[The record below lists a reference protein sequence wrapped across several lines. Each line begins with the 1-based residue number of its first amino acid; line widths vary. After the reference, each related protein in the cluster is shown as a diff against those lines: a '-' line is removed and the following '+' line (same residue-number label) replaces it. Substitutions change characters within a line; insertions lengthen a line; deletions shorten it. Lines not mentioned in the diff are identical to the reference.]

1 MKLIKTH
8 FAILFLFAFVLTANA
23 QLATF
28 DFRTVTDNGDFSPK
42 HVLAVWIEKSDG
54 TFVKTVFLRG
64 NNRKQ
69 YLYTWN
75 NKSGGST
82 VDAKTGATLSSHS
95 SHSVQWNCRGLNGN
109 IVSNGTYKYVVE
121 YTDQHAQGP
130 KYSVEFN
137 ISNSIQSVT
146 ATDQTYFKDMS
157 VAYDPNGVG
166 IEEYSP
172 EQQVISIFPNPS
184 NGEFNI
190 QLSQNVLQ
198 NGNLEIVDISGK
210 KIFQRKIANS
220 QMSETINLKFL
231 KLSPG
236 VYFVVFRAKNQIAR
250 GKIVI
255 Q

>member
-1 MKLIKTH
+1 MKLINT
-8 FAILFLFAFVLTANA
+8 FLFLLAFALTTNA

-28 DFRTVTDNGDFSPK
+28 DFRTVTNNGTFSPR

-64 NNRKQ
+64 NNRKE
-69 YLYTWN
+69 YLFTWN

-82 VDAKTGATLSSHS
+82 VDAITGSTLSSHS
-95 SHSVQWNCRGLNGN
+95 SHSVIWNCRDLNGD
-109 IVSNGTYKYVVE
+109 IVADGTYKFVVE
-121 YTDQHAQGP
+121 YTEKHAQGP
-130 KYSVEFN
+130 KYSVEIN
-137 ISNSIQSVT
+137 VSNSIQSIT

-157 VAYDPNGVG
+157 VTYDPNAVG
-166 IEEYSP
+166 IEEYTL
-172 EQQVISIFPNPS
+172 EQQAISIFPNPS
-184 NGEFNI
+184 NGELSI

-198 NGNLEIVDISGK
+198 NGNLEIIDISGK
-210 KIFQRKIANS
+210 KIFQRRITNS
-220 QMSETINLKFL
+220 EMSEMINLNFL

-236 VYFVVFRAKNQIAR
+236 IYFVVFKAENQIAH